1 MVRVGK
7 GGRLIVGRVGI
18 LGRCGFHHDPDLA
31 GAADAGNA
39 GADAAGAGAGAGTAG
54 AGIGAGED
62 KVTLVALPMA
72 VSIAL

>member
-1 MVRVGK
+1 MVSVGK

-18 LGRCGFHHDPDLA
+18 LGRCGFHHDPDFA

-39 GADAAGAGAGAGTAG
+39 GADAGTAG

>member
-18 LGRCGFHHDPDLA
+18 LGRCGFHHDPDFA

-39 GADAAGAGAGAGTAG
+39 GADAAGAGAGTAG

>member
-39 GADAAGAGAGAGTAG
+39 GADATGAGAAG
-54 AGIGAGED
+54 AGIGAGAGED
-62 KVTLVALPMA
+62 NVTLAALPMA

>member
-7 GGRLIVGRVGI
+7 GGRLTVGRAGI
-18 LGRCGFHHDPDLA
+18 FGRCDFHPHSPDLA

-39 GADAAGAGAGAGTAG
+39 GADATGAGAAG
-54 AGIGAGED
+54 AGIGAGAGED
-62 KVTLVALPMA
+62 NVTLAALPMA

>member
-18 LGRCGFHHDPDLA
+18 LGRCGFHHDPDFA

-39 GADAAGAGAGAGTAG
+39 GADAGTAG

-62 KVTLVALPMA
+62 KVTLVALPKA